1 LKAITMEPEVAQDT
15 NSPKYIAEKLS
26 VNIDNKE
33 ESGKLTS
40 ISSPSNEQWK
50 EVGEKVSGFLADL
63 PDFVTEFFG
72 EYRRPIITVSLAI
85 ASIIAVKLLLA
96 ILGAVNDIPLMSP
109 LFELVGMSYSA
120 WFVYRY
126 VLKEDT
132 RKELGEG
139 FGALK
144 EQVLGKK
151 G

>member
-1 LKAITMEPEVAQDT
+1 MEPDVTQDT
-15 NSPKYIAEKLS
+15 NSPDYIAEKLS
-26 VNIDNKE
+26 VNINNNE

-63 PDFVTEFFG
+63 PDYVTEFFG

-96 ILGAVNDIPLMSP
+96 ILGAVNDIPLLSP

-132 RKELGEG
+132 RKELSEG
-139 FGALK
+139 FSSLK

-151 G
+151 S